1 MSEIK
6 NTLNG
11 INGKLNITEE
21 KIFKLEDQQ

>member
-6 NTLNG
+6 NTLSG